1 MCNMSLMLHAEME
14 AMWIDFHCTEDNKF
28 VLRPFLGG
36 INGITG
42 EGSTGDMG
50 SLIRRMNKLA
60 PLQDYLVL
68 PDQLWLDGIS
78 TSPGI
83 VRQFVAT
90 EMAPPRRAE
99 LKKLPTMTQKLR
111 KSRRERTKA
120 SRSKLTAIKETVI
133 DMTPDPQGASIEWQM
148 TGQDSVGGI
157 QLHIIP
163 MFDIISMFA
172 SSVKDVCQIST
183 RKTALES
190 YDDAKKIQAR
200 VFDVLKTPQDEGLA
214 PGDIIHIK
222 NMKIRETA
230 RSKVVNDLLNKDS
243 SSAVSEDGFMELEI
257 KYECSRIF
265 FKICL
270 PDQSEPAFVL
280 EVGAFYPQIL

>member
-1 MCNMSLMLHAEME
+1 ME
-14 AMWIDFHCTEDNKF
+14 AMWIDFHCTRDDKF

-42 EGSTGDMG
+42 EGSTGDMS

-60 PLQDYLVL
+60 TFQDYLVL

-99 LKKLPTMTQKLR
+99 PEKARGMTRRLE
-111 KSRRERTKA
+111 KSRGQNAKA
-120 SRSKLTAIKETVI
+120 SRSKSTTTKETEAHT
-133 DMTPDPQGASIEWQM
+133 TPDPQGASIEWQI

-157 QLHIIP
+157 QMQIIP
-163 MFDIISMFA
+163 MFDISSMFA
-172 SSVKDVCQIST
+172 GSVKDVCQTST
-183 RKTALES
+183 QETALES
-190 YDDAKKIQAR
+190 YDDSKKIQAH
-200 VFDVLKTPQDEGLA
+200 VFDVLRTPQDEGLA

-222 NMKIRETA
+222 NMKTRETA
-230 RSKVVNDLLNKDS
+230 RPKVLTDLLDETTLS
-243 SSAVSEDGFMELEI
+243 TVSEDGAIELEI
-257 KYECSRIF
+257 MYKCSRSI
-265 FKICL
+265 FKIYL
-270 PDQSEPAFVL
+270 PGQSKPAIIL
-280 EVGAFYPQIL
+280 EVGASCS